1 MNKQEE
7 YKKFLIDEYLRC
19 LSLLFM
25 ATTIPNMTKEK
36 LLNNFKR
43 MMEIDGELL
52 KIGLTDKE
60 IDYLYDLCEK
70 KFEEGK

>member
-1 MNKQEE
+1 
-7 YKKFLIDEYLRC
+7 
-19 LSLLFM
+19 M

-36 LLNNFKR
+36 LANNFKR

-70 KFEEGK
+70 KFEGRS

>member
-1 MNKQEE
+1 MNRQE

-19 LSLLFM
+19 VSFSYM

-60 IDYLYDLCEK
+60 IGYLYDLCEK